1 VQVPE
6 FDARSKE
13 FTALNAQVLDI
24 SIDSIPSHIAW
35 QKKEI
40 GIVDIPLCSDFFPHG
55 EVSEKFGVLREG
67 APVPGISERAAFI
80 IDKKGKIA
88 FSKVYE
94 LDQLPDI
101 KELMSVLRKLQE

>member
-1 VQVPE
+1 MPE
-6 FDARSKE
+6 LNSRRDQFA
-13 FTALNAQVLDI
+13 ALNAQVLDI